1 MRGVVMRYIF
11 PAVFVVFGFA
21 AVVAAPIPVNA
32 ALIEGDNAS
41 KIDNIPQ
48 SAPKDV
54 LVGVLN
60 AAYAIIGAIAILVIV
75 GAGILYTISEGDAKK
90 TQTAKDAILYA
101 VIGLVVVG
109 SAFIITGVI
118 QSIGAEKTPAAPTSY
133 TDKEILV

>member
-1 MRGVVMRYIF
+1 MRSVVKRYIF
-11 PAVFVVFGFA
+11 PVMFIIFGFA
-21 AVVAAPIPVNA
+21 AVVSIPIPVHA

-48 SAPKDV
+48 NTPKDV

-60 AAYAIIGAIAILVIV
+60 ASYTIIGAIAILVIV

-101 VIGLVVVG
+101 VVGLVVVG
-109 SAFIITGVI
+109 SAFIITGIV
-118 QSIGAEKTPAAPTSY
+118 QNIGAERTPAAPTSY
-133 TDKEILV
+133 TNKEILV

>member
-1 MRGVVMRYIF
+1 MIGVMKRYIF
-11 PAVFVVFGFA
+11 PVVFIIFGFA
-21 AVVAAPIPVNA
+21 AVIATPTPVNA

-54 LVGVLN
+54 VVGVLN

-109 SAFIITGVI
+109 SAFIITGIV
-118 QSIGAEKTPAAPTSY
+118 QNIGSERTPAAPTSY
-133 TDKEILV
+133 TSKEILV